1 MKIVIYIIILS
12 IVGILALYFLFTH
25 LVQRLFS
32 LPHIANS
39 KKPEDYGITDYR
51 DLRIN
56 TADNK
61 KIQVWDINP
70 NGKNITVY
78 AIHGWANTAE
88 KFLPIAKVLSQNYRV
103 ILVNSRNHGES
114 DTTDYS
120 TIANF
125 KDDLSTTL
133 DHFKTENKTV
143 IIGHSLGGGA
153 SLLTASLRQDIDGVV
168 VIASFA
174 DLEKYM
180 RNKFLK
186 GKMPKIFIT
195 SMINYVEIHS
205 QIHMKEVSPI
215 NTIKK
220 ITIPVL
226 LAYGTEDKTVD
237 YDDCHKIIEA
247 AVGNNNAELI
257 SMEGHSHSSLL
268 DDPLLADKINTF
280 IREKVI
286 KGIKIPEMKS

>member
-1 MKIVIYIIILS
+1 MKVVIYIIILS
-12 IVGILALYFLFTH
+12 VVGILALYFLFTH

-39 KKPEDYGITDYR
+39 KKPEDYGITNYN
-51 DLRIN
+51 DLRID
-56 TADNK
+56 TVDHK
-61 KIQVWDINP
+61 KIQIWDINP
-70 NGKNITVY
+70 NGKAATIF

-88 KFLPIAKVLSQNYRV
+88 KFFPIAKVLSEKYRV

-114 DTTDYS
+114 DTADYS
-120 TIANF
+120 TIINF
-125 KDDLSTTL
+125 KDDLSAAI
-133 DHFKTENKTV
+133 DHFKSDNKTV
-143 IIGHSLGGGA
+143 IMGHSLGGSA

-180 RNKFLK
+180 RAKFLK
-186 GKMPKIFIT
+186 GKMPKMFIT

-205 QIHMKEVSPI
+205 QIHMKEVSPV

-220 ITIPVL
+220 IKAPVL
-226 LAYGTEDKTVD
+226 LAYGTKDETVD
-237 YDDCHKIIEA
+237 YDDCNKIIEA
-247 AVGNNNAELI
+247 AGKKKNTELI

-268 DDPLLADKINTF
+268 DDPFLADKINEF
-280 IREKVI
+280 IEKNVFKEI
-286 KGIKIPEMKS
+286 NNEVLEN